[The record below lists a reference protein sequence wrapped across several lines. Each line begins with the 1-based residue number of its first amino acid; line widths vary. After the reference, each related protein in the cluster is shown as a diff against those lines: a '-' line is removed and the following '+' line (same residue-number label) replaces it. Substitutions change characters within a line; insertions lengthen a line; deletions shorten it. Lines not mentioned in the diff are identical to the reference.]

1 MEPNMITLILHHR
14 GSFVREMGELK
25 YVEGEFCVWE
35 GLDVDTM
42 NLFTVETLCKE
53 HYYCRFEKIFWLK
66 PGRDLDLGLR
76 ELVKDAHVM
85 EMSDENSGGGVQAQ
99 KPADVTDHTTMASP
113 ELEVSPPVPQ
123 PMPSS
128 ENPHVAAPIESP
140 LPTPIASPVP
150 THVPSPVASP
160 IASPVPSSIPS
171 IIPSPLPSP
180 IPSHVHSESSDDYE
194 SAKDS
199 VYRPSPHVRD
209 VDESNDQVPLSMK
222 RVASSAE
229 KGKGV
234 SVSACRKKGKNIG
247 DSGGTF
253 ARDEIPSYPEEDE
266 IHEEDDQPEE
276 HEVFLGGSIGHRQT
290 YTYGMPTENHGQPQL
305 DELSPD
311 DGSHSYHSEQK
322 CTNIGVPQKPRNWVD
337 PAPAEPQAANNN
349 PQGGPDELDLSQ
361 GLPSANLP
369 DSQPNNSQP
378 TNVDSNS
385 PELAPTTAQPTIVVT
400 GATSVQPS
408 MLSPTSNITSGQAAS
423 RPPSRGKNLRNLPY
437 KPPGT
442 IPGGLRRK
450 LNTVRPPN
458 VTHSAPPEATH
469 HNSAPQQSQLQPSHE
484 TILAASQGTRARF
497 MQFIPTP
504 PGPSTSGPRPRGPP
518 PPTHSATR
526 GPPVGKPK

>member
-1 MEPNMITLILHHR
+1 MEPNRITLILHHR

-25 YVEGEFCVWE
+25 YVGGEFCVWE
-35 GLDVDTM
+35 GLDVDTV

-53 HYYCRFEKIFWLK
+53 HYYRRFEKIFWLK

-76 ELVKDAHVM
+76 ELVKDVHVM
-85 EMSDENSGGGVQAQ
+85 EICNAGMENNGEVEIFFLHPVNLPFIIVDENSDSGVQAQ
-99 KPADVTDHTTMASP
+99 KPADVTDHTTMASS
-113 ELEVSPPVPQ
+113 ESEVSPPVPQ

-140 LPTPIASPVP
+140 LPTPIASPAP
-150 THVPSPVASP
+150 TLVPSPVPSP
-160 IASPVPSSIPS
+160 IPS

-180 IPSHVHSESSDDYE
+180 IPSHVHSEFSDDYE
-194 SAKDS
+194 NVEDS
-199 VYRPSPHVRD
+199 VYRPSHHVSD
-209 VDESNDQVPLSMK
+209 VDESNDQVPLSRK

-229 KGKGV
+229 RGKGV
-234 SVSACRKKGKNIG
+234 YVSASRKK
-247 DSGGTF
+247 
-253 ARDEIPSYPEEDE
+253 
-266 IHEEDDQPEE
+266 
-276 HEVFLGGSIGHRQT
+276 
-290 YTYGMPTENHGQPQL
+290 
-305 DELSPD
+305 
-311 DGSHSYHSEQK
+311 
-322 CTNIGVPQKPRNWVD
+322 
-337 PAPAEPQAANNN
+337 ANNN

-361 GLPSANLP
+361 GLHSANLP

-378 TNVDSNS
+378 TNVDNNS

-423 RPPSRGKNLRNLPY
+423 RPPSRGKNLRSPPY

-442 IPGGLRRK
+442 VPGGLRQK

-518 PPTHSATR
+518 PPTHSTTR
-526 GPPVGKPK
+526 GPPVGKPIRILNAVPESSSPLKSFGSLAHNNQLPQHSSVAC